1 MQSIL
6 HKSLRL
12 SLLLRRAPRLFH
24 SSSQSSSTLEGDDPQ
39 KTEEEPIK
47 TRPPYSQRSSN
58 LGGDGSSRGETEPLR
73 TRPPKRMN
81 NFDSLISSFSSAET
95 YQELF
100 LLYKKNEENIKP
112 EQISSLLRILA
123 RQSNQWLRQIDSFQK
138 DPIFVDIQKK
148 TVENLDKF
156 TEHGKKYE
164 I

>member
-24 SSSQSSSTLEGDDPQ
+24 SA
-39 KTEEEPIK
+39 
-47 TRPPYSQRSSN
+47 SQRSSTM
-58 LGGDGSSRGETEPLR
+58 GDGPLRGEGEPLR
-73 TRPPKRMN
+73 TRPPRKVN
-81 NFDSLISSFSSAET
+81 SFDSLISSFSSAET

-100 LLYKKNEENIKP
+100 QLYKKNEENIKP
-112 EQISSLLRILA
+112 EQISSMLRILA
-123 RQSNQWLRQIDSFQK
+123 RQSNQWLRHVESFGK
-138 DPIFVDIQKK
+138 DPIFIDIQKK

-156 TEHGKKYE
+156 TEHGKA

>member
-24 SSSQSSSTLEGDDPQ
+24 SSCQRSSTTGGEDPQ
-39 KTEEEPIK
+39 KPEGEPIR
-47 TRPPYSQRSSN
+47 TRPPYSQRPSN
-58 LGGDGSSRGETEPLR
+58 LGGEGSHRGEGEPLR

-123 RQSNQWLRQIDSFQK
+123 RQSNQWIRQIESFQK
-138 DPIFVDIQKK
+138 DPIFIDIQKK
-148 TVENLDKF
+148 AMENLDKF
-156 TEHGKKYE
+156 SEHGKRK
-164 I
+164 